1 VTLLASR
8 PTTAAIPP
16 RRRSLERRTSQYIPQ
31 DAISLFQLANPIYE
45 IFSLPFGWGR
55 FGGDSLYFGIFQSA
69 DDNGGENFLD
79 TAYDVAFNNLGCY
92 VGDEG
97 FLDDLRGGLSSS
109 RYLLNRNFKGSRLA
123 L

>member
-1 VTLLASR
+1 MTLLAYR

-55 FGGDSLYFGIFQSA
+55 FQGDSLYFGIFQSA
-69 DDNGGENFLD
+69 DDNWGENFLD
-79 TAYDVAFNNLGCY
+79 TANDVAFNNLGCY

-97 FLDDLRGGLSSS
+97 FLDDLCGGLSSS
-109 RYLLNRNFKGSRLA
+109 TVTIYSIGTLKG
-123 L
+123 